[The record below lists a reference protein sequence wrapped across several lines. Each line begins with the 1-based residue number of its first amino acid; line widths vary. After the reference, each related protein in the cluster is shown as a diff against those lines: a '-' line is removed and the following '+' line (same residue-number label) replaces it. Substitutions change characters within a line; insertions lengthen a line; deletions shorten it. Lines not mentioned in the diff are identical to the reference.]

1 MRQAHA
7 PAGRDESAPASV
19 DVTEFSQLTVIT
31 LTGEVDIDLSDQLS
45 HAAHQA
51 ARRGLPIQ
59 IDMAHAQFIDSSAM
73 SMFVRLVTAERR
85 FGRDLVVTGASPG
98 VRQAFKTAGLD
109 RILTFNDT
117 P

>member
-1 MRQAHA
+1 MEVKEL
-7 PAGRDESAPASV
+7 G
-19 DVTEFSQLTVIT
+19 QLTVIA
-31 LTGEVDIDLSDQLS
+31 LSGVLDIDASDQLT

-51 ARRGLPIQ
+51 AHRELPIQ

-73 SMFVRLVTAERR
+73 SMFVRLVAAERR
-85 FGRDLVVTGASPG
+85 FGRDLVVTGASAG

-117 P
+117 